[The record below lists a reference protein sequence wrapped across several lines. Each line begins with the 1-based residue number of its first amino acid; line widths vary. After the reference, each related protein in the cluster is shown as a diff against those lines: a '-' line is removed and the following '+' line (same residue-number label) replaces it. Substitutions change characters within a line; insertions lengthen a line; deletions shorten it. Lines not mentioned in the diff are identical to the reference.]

1 MKKCPKCTR
10 GLPDQDFHIKRY
22 SSGTI
27 GLRSYCKACS
37 KKERDEWRARSPKD
51 NERNK
56 AYNRE
61 NAHIIRGNK
70 IKVYWPGTDWRQ
82 ASEKYKEMRNNQGGV
97 CALCQRPERRQ
108 HAVTGTT
115 WDLAIDHCHET
126 GLVRGLLCNACNR
139 GLGLLG
145 DKIEILEKVVEY
157 LKNHLKFDKASSE

>member
-10 GLPDQDFHIKRY
+10 GLPDKDFYIKHY
-22 SSGTI
+22 PNGTV
-27 GLRSYCKACS
+27 GLRSYCKQCS
-37 KKERDEWRARSPKD
+37 ISERNEWRKNNAHLD

-61 NAHIIRGNK
+61 HAHIIRGNK
-70 IKVYWPGTDWRQ
+70 IKSYWPGTNWRQ
-82 ASEKYKEMRNNQGGV
+82 AAENYKTLRANQNGV
-97 CALCQRPERRQ
+97 CAICSRPERRQ

-126 GLVRGLLCNACNR
+126 GLVRGLLCNSCNR

-145 DKIEILEKVVEY
+145 DKIDTLEKVLLY
-157 LKNHLKFDKASSE
+157 LKNHKEGA